1 LIGRWHAPGNIGVLI
16 IEANDVVAINK
27 YMMQWDDLVD
37 VSVTPVMDDAG
48 ALKSLE
54 G

>member
-1 LIGRWHAPGNIGVLI
+1 MRQKHRSLI
-16 IEANDVVAINK
+16 IEANDVVSINK

-54 G
+54 R

>member
-1 LIGRWHAPGNIGVLI
+1 M
-16 IEANDVVAINK
+16 AINK
-27 YMMQWDDLVD
+27 YLRQWYGLCD

-54 G
+54 N